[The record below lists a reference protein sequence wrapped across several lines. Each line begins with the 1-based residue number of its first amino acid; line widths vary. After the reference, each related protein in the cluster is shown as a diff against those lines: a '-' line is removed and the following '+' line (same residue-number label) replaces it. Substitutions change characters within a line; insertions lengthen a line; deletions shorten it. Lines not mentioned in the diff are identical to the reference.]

1 MKTKTIVLTSSLV
14 VILAIAAYAFLKKD
28 TSGKI
33 EWRTAKIEKGNLSI
47 TVNATGSLDA
57 DTTVDVG
64 TQVSGTVSKIFV
76 DFNSK
81 VKKGQVV
88 AMIDTTN
95 LVASLDNAKAG
106 FESAEAQLNLAQQN
120 YDRTKELFTS
130 KQVAK
135 ATYDQDLA
143 NYKTALSNVAV
154 AKARVKTAKINLD
167 YATITAPIS
176 GVVISRNINVGQ
188 TVAAS
193 FNTPTLFTIAN
204 DLTKMQVQASID
216 EADIGQI
223 KKGQKVEFTVDA
235 YPDDVFKGSVRQIR
249 LQPVVTSGV
258 VTYTV
263 IIDVSNPDL
272 KLLPGMTA
280 NITVLV
286 QEHKDI
292 NKVPA
297 MALQFKPPQS
307 YVQTLM
313 STATGKQ
320 RTEYSKI
327 LRSERKQNSA
337 PSTPTEF
344 VNQRSLN
351 PGDKAVIW
359 IKNGNSV
366 IPKEVTI
373 GLSNGS
379 STEIAGDIKPDENVV
394 IGAIAPQ
401 ASSSATRSPFSRRR

>member
-1 MKTKTIVLTSSLV
+1 MKKKTILLTSSLI
-14 VILAIAAYAFLKKD
+14 VILAIAAYAFFKKD
-28 TSGKI
+28 TDNRI
-33 EWRTAKIEKGNLSI
+33 EWRTSKIEKGNLSI
-47 TVNATGSLDA
+47 TVNATGSLEA

-64 TQVSGTVSKIFV
+64 TQVSGTISKLFV
-76 DFNSK
+76 DYNSK
-81 VKKGQVV
+81 VKKGEVV

-95 LVASLDNAKAG
+95 LVANLDNAKAG
-106 FESAEAQLNLAQQN
+106 LQSAEAQLNLAKQN
-120 YDRTKELFTS
+120 FNRTKELFDS

-143 NYKTALSNVAV
+143 NYKTALSNLAV
-154 AKARVKTAKINLD
+154 AQARVKTAKINLD
-167 YATITAPIS
+167 YATITAPIG
-176 GVVISRNINVGQ
+176 GVVISRNVNVGQ

-223 KKGQKVEFTVDA
+223 KKGQSVEFTVDA
-235 YPDDVFKGSVRQIR
+235 YPNDVFKGKVRQIR

-263 IIDVSNPDL
+263 IIDVRNPDL

-307 YVQTLM
+307 YIQKLM
-313 STATGKQ
+313 STAAPQEKKKYRQ
-320 RTEYSKI
+320 I
-327 LRSERKQNSA
+327 LSMEHSQNS
-337 PSTPTEF
+337 SLSNPTEF

-351 PGDKAVIW
+351 PGDKAILW

-366 IPKEVTI
+366 VPKVVTI
-373 GLSNGS
+373 GISNGS
-379 STEIAGDIKPDENVV
+379 STEVSGNIKPNENVV

-401 ASSSATRSPFSRRR
+401 ASSNQVRSPFARRR

>member
-14 VILAIAAYAFLKKD
+14 VILAVTAYAFLKKD

-33 EWRTAKIEKGNLSI
+33 EWRTANIEKGNLSI
-47 TVNATGSLDA
+47 TVNATGSLEA

-64 TQVSGTVSKIFV
+64 TQVSGTISKLFV
-76 DFNSK
+76 DYNSK
-81 VKKGQVV
+81 VKKGEVV

-106 FESAEAQLNLAQQN
+106 LQSAEAQLNLAKQN
-120 YDRTKELFTS
+120 YERTKVLFDS

-143 NYKTALSNVAV
+143 NYKVALSNLAV
-154 AKARVKTAKINLD
+154 AKARVTAAKINLN

-176 GVVISRNINVGQ
+176 GVVISKNVNVGQ

-235 YPDDVFKGSVRQIR
+235 YPNDVFKGSVRQIR
-249 LQPVVTSGV
+249 LEPVVTSGV

-263 IIDVSNPDL
+263 IIDVSNPEL

-286 QEHKDI
+286 EEHRNID
-292 NKVPA
+292 KVPA
-297 MALQFKPPQS
+297 MALQFKPPMS
-307 YVQTLM
+307 YIQKLM
-313 STATGKQ
+313 TTASAEQKN
-320 RTEYSKI
+320 EYRKI
-327 LRSERKQNSA
+327 LRSERGQNA
-337 PSTPTEF
+337 GPSSPTEF
-344 VNQRSLN
+344 INQRALN
-351 PGDKAVIW
+351 PGDKAIVW
-359 IKNGNSV
+359 IKNGDSV
-366 IPKEVTI
+366 VPKQVTV
-373 GLSNGS
+373 GLTNGS
-379 STEIAGDIKPDENVV
+379 STEIAGDIKPNEHVV
-394 IGAIAPQ
+394 IGAIAPRA
-401 ASSSATRSPFSRRR
+401 ASNQTRSPFSRRR

>member
-14 VILAIAAYAFLKKD
+14 VILAVAAYAFFKKD
-28 TSGKI
+28 SNTQI

-47 TVNATGSLDA
+47 TVNATGSLEA

-64 TQVSGTVSKIFV
+64 TQVSGTISQIFV
-76 DFNSK
+76 DYNSK
-81 VKKGQVV
+81 VKKGEVV

-95 LVASLDNAKAG
+95 LVASLDNARAG
-106 FESAEAQLNLAQQN
+106 LQSADAQLNLAKQN
-120 YDRTKELFTS
+120 FDRTKVLYDS

-143 NYKTALSNVAV
+143 NYKTALSNLAV
-154 AKARVKTAKINLD
+154 AKARVTAAQISLN
-167 YATITAPIS
+167 YATITAPIG
-176 GVVISRNINVGQ
+176 GVVISRNVNVGQ

-223 KKGQKVEFTVDA
+223 KKGQSVEFTVDA
-235 YPDDVFKGSVRQIR
+235 YPNDVFKGKVRQIR
-249 LQPVVTSGV
+249 LEPVVTSGV

-286 QEHKDI
+286 KEHKDI

-297 MALQFKPPQS
+297 MALQFKPPLS
-307 YVQTLM
+307 YMQKLM
-313 STATGKQ
+313 SSATPQEKKNYRQIFGM
-320 RTEYSKI
+320 
-327 LRSERKQNSA
+327 ERRQSSA

-351 PGDKAVIW
+351 PGDKAILWV
-359 IKNGNSV
+359 KNGNSV
-366 IPKEVTI
+366 VPKEVTV

-379 STEIAGDIKPDENVV
+379 STEVSGNIKSNENVV

-401 ASSSATRSPFSRRR
+401 ASSNQVRSPFSRRR

>member
-1 MKTKTIVLTSSLV
+1 MKTRTIVLTSSLV
-14 VILAIAAYAFLKKD
+14 VILAVAAYTYLKKD
-28 TSGKI
+28 SNTQI

-47 TVNATGSLDA
+47 TVNATGSLEA

-64 TQVSGTVSKIFV
+64 TQVSGTISRIFV
-76 DFNSK
+76 DYNSK
-81 VKKGQVV
+81 VKKGEVV

-95 LVASLDNAKAG
+95 LVANLDNAKAG
-106 FESAEAQLNLAQQN
+106 LQSAEAQLNLAKQN
-120 YDRTKELFTS
+120 FDRTKVLFDS

-143 NYKTALSNVAV
+143 NYKTALSNLAV
-154 AKARVKTAKINLD
+154 SKARVTAAKINLN

-176 GVVISRNINVGQ
+176 GVVISRNVNVGQ

-223 KKGQKVEFTVDA
+223 KKGQDVEFTVDA
-235 YPDDVFKGSVRQIR
+235 YPNDVFKGKVRQIR
-249 LQPVVTSGV
+249 LEPVVTSGV

-263 IIDVSNPDL
+263 IIDVRNPDL

-286 QEHKDI
+286 QEHKGV

-297 MALQFKPPQS
+297 MALQFRPPPS
-307 YVQTLM
+307 YMRKLM
-313 STATGKQ
+313 STATAQEK
-320 RTEYSKI
+320 SKYFQI
-327 LRSERKQNSA
+327 FRIERRRSSS
-337 PSTPTEF
+337 PSSPTEF
-344 VNQRSLN
+344 VNQRSLS
-351 PGDKAVIW
+351 PGDKAVLW
-359 IKNGNSV
+359 VKNGDSV
-366 IPKEVTI
+366 VPREVTVGI
-373 GLSNGS
+373 TNGS
-379 STEIAGDIKPDENVV
+379 STEVSGDIKPNENIV
-394 IGAIAPQ
+394 IGAVAPQ
-401 ASSSATRSPFSRRR
+401 ASSNQVRSPFARRR